1 MIERI
6 AATGQLGD
14 SAVSGQNK
22 KDAALIKG
30 QEKLSALSDGDTVRG
45 KVIGISTSSDG
56 VRTATVDLG
65 GGAVINAKLSGN
77 MALTEGQDVSFSVR
91 GQNGGSGPLTLRPL
105 YANTAADL
113 SAMKALSQAGL
124 SADADMTAMVREMM
138 SEGMPVDRGTL
149 LAMAKNVSAFPGHAT
164 SVVQMTDLGIPVT
177 GDNILQFENYKNFE
191 HQIMDSIGSIMDE
204 LPEAFAAM
212 RDGGD
217 EAGALD
223 MYGKLLELFSGENET
238 VSEGEGQ
245 TAQNPEGTPAEVTQG
260 TPENAA
266 ADPAKNGTTQTAAP
280 ETQDGSIKQQDGIV
294 RPLPDLPLSGSGKEP
309 AGAGDTAKT
318 QTADLTMP
326 EVQNGRTADAP
337 RDPAEALAQAL
348 KARLGEDNARS
359 ADSSARS
366 AQISGRQDAGNN
378 SFTQMLVRL
387 GIPENVIRNA
397 LGPDSSAQGQSDL
410 IRALADAYR
419 NTAHESSRTDETWTR
434 LFSSKEMGGLLK
446 SAVER
451 DWLLKPADVENRENV
466 RNLYDRL
473 QSQTKTLANMLSSS
487 GGSNTALSASVN
499 NLQNN
504 LSFMNDLNHVF
515 QYIQLPLK
523 MNGNDTHGDLYVYAN
538 KKNAMHEDGTVSAVL
553 HLDMEHMGPVDVF
566 VKMRDNNVKTNFYLA
581 DDATIDLVMEHIDM
595 LNKRLEK
602 RGYNMEAKLQLKG
615 EETPEDAPVSEMLK
629 GNLGRMS
636 ILSQTSFDALA

>member
-6 AATGQLGD
+6 AATGQIGEA
-14 SAVSGQNK
+14 AVSSQNK

-30 QEKLSALSDGDTVRG
+30 QEKLSTLSDGDTVRG

-56 VRTATVDLG
+56 ARTATVDLG

-91 GQNGGSGPLTLRPL
+91 GQSGGSGPLTLRPL

-149 LAMAKNVSAFPGHAT
+149 LAMARNVSAFPGHAT

-191 HQIMDSIGSIMDE
+191 HQIMESIGSIMDE

-212 RDGGD
+212 RAGGD
-217 EAGALD
+217 TTGALD
-223 MYGKLLELFSGENET
+223 MYGKLLELFSGESAAVPAEEAEIPQNA
-238 VSEGEGQ
+238 EGAAAGGTQ
-245 TAQNPEGTPAEVTQG
+245 VNPEAADAAKTDTSQTGTP
-260 TPENAA
+260 
-266 ADPAKNGTTQTAAP
+266 QTL
-280 ETQDGSIKQQDGIV
+280 DNSVKQQDGIV
-294 RPLPDLPLSGSGKEP
+294 KPMPDLPLPETGKEQT
-309 AGAGDTAKT
+309 AVNDTAKT
-318 QTADLTMP
+318 QSPDAASNDAP
-326 EVQNGRTADAP
+326 AAKTADAP
-337 RDPAEALAQAL
+337 KDPAEALAQAL
-348 KARLGEDNARS
+348 KVRIGEENARS

-366 AQISGRQDAGNN
+366 VEISGRQDTSNTG
-378 SFTQMLVRL
+378 FTQMLTRL
-387 GIPENVIRNA
+387 GIPENVIQNA
-397 LGPDSSAQGQSDL
+397 LGPESTAQGQSEL
-410 IRALADAYR
+410 MKALADAYK
-419 NTAHESSRTDETWTR
+419 NTAHENAGTDEAWTK

-451 DWLLKPADVENRENV
+451 DWLLKPADVGNRDNV
-466 RNLYDRL
+466 KNLYDRL
-473 QSQTKTLANMLSSS
+473 QTQTRTLANMLSSS
-487 GGSNTALSASVN
+487 SGSNTALSASVN

-602 RGYNMEAKLQLKG
+602 RGYNMDAKLQLKG
-615 EETPEDAPVSEMLK
+615 EETPEDAPVSEMLG